1 MSVDAPVSPV
11 RLPWWRWI
19 NLLALDAVAVAL
31 VWLAVFGKMEGA
43 RLELVEFAALGVAVW
58 MVYGADRL
66 LDSRLPPD
74 ARARRERHWF
84 VARHVKWLV
93 PLAMVLA
100 GTVAWWC
107 LWEMRMV
114 VVTGGIQLGIGVG
127 VYFGLLAASRWKLT
141 SLPVLLVLT
150 PVMIAVLMRKSPD
163 QTWLLEWWRPAGA
176 LVLVGVLFA
185 GMNQK
190 NPSPPWTLFRK
201 LMGGFLF
208 ARGCALA
215 PMMHLE
221 SGPESLWSAPVLLFG
236 AVCTLNMLGIR
247 IWEQG
252 NSPDTEGRMLCR
264 LYPWMGMAVAG
275 GALTEAWAAD
285 PWSQPVLVAVGG
297 CALALTVLH
306 TARARFSAPVMLV
319 LADTAVLVAGGAG
332 LTALLVQ
339 G

>member
-1 MSVDAPVSPV
+1 M
-11 RLPWWRWI
+11 PWWRWI

-31 VWLAVFGKMEGA
+31 VWLAVFGKMEGT

-66 LDSRLPPD
+66 LDSRMPPD
-74 ARARRERHWF
+74 QQARRERHWF
-84 VARHVKWLV
+84 VARHMKWLV
-93 PLAMVLA
+93 PLALVLGGA
-100 GTVAWWC
+100 VGWWC

-114 VVTGGIQLGIGVG
+114 VVTGGIQLAIGVA

-150 PVMIAVLMRKSPD
+150 PVMIAILMRRNLD
-163 QTWLLEWWRPAGA
+163 QSWHQEWWRPAGA
-176 LVLVGVLFA
+176 LLMIGVLFT

-252 NSPDTEGRMLCR
+252 KTPDPEGRMLCR
-264 LYPWMGMAVAG
+264 LYPWMGMALTG

-285 PWSQPVLVAVGG
+285 PWSQPVLLAVAG
-297 CALALTVLH
+297 CALALTALH
-306 TARARFSAPVMLV
+306 ACRARLAAPVMLV
-319 LADTAVLVAGGAG
+319 LGDASVLVAGGA
-332 LTALLVQ
+332 ALAVLLPK